1 MKQWIASPVARN
13 DVIAKHHPREAS
25 WIPAG
30 VISKGGRTH
39 ILKILIMLHKFQF
52 FVILYI

>member
-30 VISKGGRTH
+30 VISKGEE
-39 ILKILIMLHKFQF
+39 L
-52 FVILYI
+52 LY